1 MWHIGAVV
9 ILSSIMILGI
19 LVISDHFAYAA
30 SAPVVKLVD
39 SSSHPSTIPTGT
51 VNEDW
56 QLPDVISF
64 CKAGPPESV
73 YSMCPIIEW
82 DGFTYWPYGYRDN
95 RVGMMIVKYDD
106 SGNVVDHW
114 EKEGARYVDKSTVSE
129 TDKTVI
135 FGGEYGTIV
144 MSWDEL
150 GIDSDGGTTPPKPE
164 PEQTK
169 STGGCLIAT
178 AIYGTE
184 LAPQVQQLRE
194 LRDDILLQ
202 TSSGSA
208 FMTGFNEI
216 YYSFSPTVA
225 DWERQYPAFKELVK
239 ATITPMLS
247 TLSILNYVDVDSEQ
261 EVLGYGIGVILLN
274 LGIYFIVPAILILK
288 IRSKF
293 S

>member
-1 MWHIGAVV
+1 MEHIGAVA
-9 ILSSIMILGI
+9 ILASIMILGI
-19 LVISDHFAYAA
+19 LVISDHFVYAA

-39 SSSHPSTIPTGT
+39 SNSHPSTIPTGT

-56 QLPDVISF
+56 QEPDVIAF

-95 RVGMMIVKYDD
+95 RVGMMIVKYDG

-135 FGGEYGTIV
+135 FWGEYGTIV

-150 GIDSDGGTTPPKPE
+150 GIASDGGTTPPKPDAG
-164 PEQTK
+164 T
-169 STGGCLIAT
+169 SGGGCLIAT
-178 AIYGTE
+178 ATFGTE
-184 LAPQVQQLRE
+184 LAPQVQLLRE
-194 LRDDILLQ
+194 IRDNTLLQ
-202 TSSGSA
+202 TNSGIS
-208 FMTGFNEI
+208 FMTGFNQF
-216 YYSFSPTVA
+216 YYSFSPTIA
-225 DWERQYPAFKELVK
+225 DLERQNPVFKEVVK
-239 ATITPMLS
+239 ITITPMLY
-247 TLSILNYVDVDSEQ
+247 TLSILNYVDIDSEQ
-261 EVLGYGIGVILLN
+261 EMLGYGVGVILLN
-274 LGIYFIVPAILILK
+274 LGMYFVVPTIVILK
-288 IRSKF
+288 VRSKF